1 MPSPSPAPEN
11 TPDANSPPTGAAS
24 AAAVAATVT
33 ATVTV
38 PVLGYLSA
46 FVMRLSSTRCRT
58 AGSGRAWDRISLK
71 RPTARHAGSRA
82 SP

>member
-24 AAAVAATVT
+24 AAAVA

>member
-11 TPDANSPPTGAAS
+11 APDANSPPTGAAS
-24 AAAVAATVT
+24 LAAVP

-38 PVLGYLSA
+38 PVRGYLSA